1 MTFVQE
7 YQLLEDRFHVFKSIT
22 YDKMMKMLTQFK
34 TGIIYI
40 GGAWCKNCQAIV
52 ALLNKTAKAS
62 KIRTVYN
69 YDPHFINVFKEEVDL
84 RDCGDLETKLKY
96 YALVEKVGFKS
107 DELVV
112 DTLIPRMP
120 VPMILGIK
128 NGSCIGMVSGEYVL
142 DQEGLHEEGS
152 CEDQTEQFVSKL
164 KELFKNVKEKNRGR
178 M

>member
-62 KIRTVYN
+62 KIQ
-69 YDPHFINVFKEEVDL
+69 
-84 RDCGDLETKLKY
+84 
-96 YALVEKVGFKS
+96 VEAKRS
-107 DELVV
+107 
-112 DTLIPRMP
+112 
-120 VPMILGIK
+120 
-128 NGSCIGMVSGEYVL
+128 
-142 DQEGLHEEGS
+142 
-152 CEDQTEQFVSKL
+152 
-164 KELFKNVKEKNRGR
+164 
-178 M
+178 